1 MRSKILFVSAA
12 LVFLFGFVSL
22 AAKWHGDAGVNVG
35 WPASANAVKLCGSA
49 TGGFALLGFLGL
61 LVGLILFVVAI
72 ISSLTR
78 KIKSRGPV
86 VPNP

>member
-1 MRSKILFVSAA
+1 MRSRILFVFAA

-22 AAKWHGDAGVNVG
+22 AAKWHGDGVNVG

-61 LVGLILFVVAI
+61 LVGLILVLVAI
-72 ISSLTR
+72 TYSLTR